1 MTKRAK
7 SFKARHRKNIKK
19 GRCDGLLKINGR
31 RLCRYKERGTK
42 GDMVRAIK
50 GIELHLMQLQQH
62 IVMIDNILDK
72 YIVMKK
78 DKDKFVEFMEMNI
91 NKNNVSKKAEEAL
104 KLASKDMIAFGKLS
118 S

>member
-1 MTKRAK
+1 MPIQ
-7 SFKARHRKNIKK
+7 RK
-19 GRCDGLLKINGR
+19 GVS
-31 RLCRYKERGTK
+31 K

-78 DKDKFVEFMEMNI
+78 DKDKFVKFMEDEH
-91 NKNNVSKKAEEAL
+91 KQTKRKQSRKDTKTSK
-104 KLASKDMIAFGKLS
+104 
-118 S
+118 

>member
-1 MTKRAK
+1 MPIQ
-7 SFKARHRKNIKK
+7 RK
-19 GRCDGLLKINGR
+19 GV
-31 RLCRYKERGTK
+31 TK

-78 DKDKFVEFMEMNI
+78 DKDKFIEFMENEH
-91 NKNNVSKKAEEAL
+91 KQEQRKQSRKSTKTSK
-104 KLASKDMIAFGKLS
+104 
-118 S
+118 

>member
-1 MTKRAK
+1 MPIQ
-7 SFKARHRKNIKK
+7 RK
-19 GRCDGLLKINGR
+19 GVS
-31 RLCRYKERGTK
+31 K

-78 DKDKFVEFMEMNI
+78 DKDKFVEFMENEH
-91 NKNNVSKKAEEAL
+91 KQKQRKQSRKDTKTSK
-104 KLASKDMIAFGKLS
+104 
-118 S
+118 

>member
-1 MTKRAK
+1 MPIQ
-7 SFKARHRKNIKK
+7 RK
-19 GRCDGLLKINGR
+19 GV
-31 RLCRYKERGTK
+31 TK

-78 DKDKFVEFMEMNI
+78 DKDKFVEFMENEH
-91 NKNNVSKKAEEAL
+91 KQEQRKQSRKSTKTSK
-104 KLASKDMIAFGKLS
+104 
-118 S
+118 

>member
-1 MTKRAK
+1 MPIQ
-7 SFKARHRKNIKK
+7 RK
-19 GRCDGLLKINGR
+19 GV
-31 RLCRYKERGTK
+31 TK

-78 DKDKFVEFMEMNI
+78 DKDKFVKFMENEH
-91 NKNNVSKKAEEAL
+91 KQEQRKQSRKSTKTSK
-104 KLASKDMIAFGKLS
+104 
-118 S
+118 

>member
-1 MTKRAK
+1 MPIQ
-7 SFKARHRKNIKK
+7 RK
-19 GRCDGLLKINGR
+19 GVS
-31 RLCRYKERGTK
+31 K

-78 DKDKFVEFMEMNI
+78 DKDKFVEFMENEH
-91 NKNNVSKKAEEAL
+91 KQEQRKQSRKSTKTSK
-104 KLASKDMIAFGKLS
+104 
-118 S
+118 